1 MMLMALHVI
10 SAAIWFGTAMTLP
23 FWGNR
28 MNRAGHLDTVLGVM
42 DTVYLLKVV
51 YIMGGLTLTL
61 GSGVWL
67 TLQLNWPFFSADP
80 GYRWLTLSQGL
91 SLLILFN
98 SCVLLVLMT
107 LGRKGRRSLFRA
119 VPAIGYNNIALIL
132 LVYLQMTL
140 RPLPEQQW
148 YLAYLPLLLLLLA
161 DLLFIG
167 RRLAA
172 VQRLRRMSP
181 QQFIDLYFNLM
192 REERMTELFR
202 LFRDDAVFNDPFATG
217 PVRGIKAIERFFQS
231 LGEQFEHIEIRPLVV
246 SGDRTTIDTQ
256 WVANGLTKNGQP
268 LQKLVGTNRMQRRG
282 GKIQQVDIDFNLG
295 DLPPVMRVAVD
306 NP

>member
-1 MMLMALHVI
+1 MMLMAVHVI
-10 SAAIWFGTAMTLP
+10 CAAIWFGTAMTLP

-67 TLQLNWPFFSADP
+67 TLRLGWPFFSAEP
-80 GYRWLTLSQGL
+80 AYHWLTMSQGL
-91 SLLILFN
+91 SLPILFN

-119 VPAIGYNNIALIL
+119 VPVIGYNNIALIL
-132 LVYLQMTL
+132 LVYLQMIL

-148 YLAYLPLLLLLLA
+148 YLLYLPLTLLLLA

-167 RRLAA
+167 LRLTTL
-172 VQRLRRMSP
+172 QRLRRMSP
-181 QQFIDLYFNLM
+181 QQFIDLYFNLL
-192 REERMTELFR
+192 REERMAELFR

-231 LGEQFEHIEIRPLVV
+231 LGEQFEHIEIRPLEVN
-246 SGDRTTIDTQ
+246 GDRTTIHTQ

-268 LQKLVGTNRMQRRG
+268 LHQLIGSNRMQRHN
-282 GKIQQVDIDFNLG
+282 GKIRQVDIDFDLG
-295 DLPPVMRVAVD
+295 ELPSVTRVSVD
-306 NP
+306 SL